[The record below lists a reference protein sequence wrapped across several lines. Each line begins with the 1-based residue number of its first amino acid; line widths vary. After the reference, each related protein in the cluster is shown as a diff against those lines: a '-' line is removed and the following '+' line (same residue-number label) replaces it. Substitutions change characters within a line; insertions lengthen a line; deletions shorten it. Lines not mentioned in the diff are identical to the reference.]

1 MASITTNIT
10 DGITEITK
18 TTSFLQQQNCSN
30 DSSSPETNES
40 NNSRP
45 QPKNRDELDQWIS
58 EYCNGIKN
66 HGEPITWNVALIKD
80 MSNLF
85 KNNRT
90 FTASIDTWDTANV
103 TSMKG
108 MFSYSAFNAPI
119 NNFNTSNVT
128 TMKDMFS
135 GATADMFSYV

>member
-10 DGITEITK
+10 SEGITEITK
-18 TTSFLQQQNCSN
+18 TTSFLQQQNSN

-66 HGEPITWNVALIKD
+66 HCEPITWNVALIKD
-80 MSNLF
+80 MS
-85 KNNRT
+85 KSR
-90 FTASIDTWDTANV
+90 
-103 TSMKG
+103 
-108 MFSYSAFNAPI
+108 
-119 NNFNTSNVT
+119 
-128 TMKDMFS
+128 
-135 GATADMFSYV
+135 